1 MPQKHHSKPTKK
13 ISMALKLELAKF
25 TLIGIAAVAVD
36 LVCYYALLELF
47 GDSTPD
53 QLSHE
58 SVAKA
63 ISFLCGMTVT
73 YTANK
78 YWTWKKSDRSK
89 LRVAKFSLLYGIS
102 LCVNVGSNY
111 LLIKNLPEIITFPEG
126 KHVYFAAFIGATLIS
141 ASMNF
146 VGQKLW
152 VFK

>member
-1 MPQKHHSKPTKK
+1 
-13 ISMALKLELAKF
+13 MALKLQLAKF
-25 TLIGIAAVAVD
+25 TLIGIVAVGVD
-36 LVCYYALLELF
+36 LVCYYTLLALF

-89 LRVAKFSLLYGIS
+89 LRVAKFALLYGIS

-111 LLIKNLPEIITFPEG
+111 LLIKNIPQIVALPDL
-126 KHVYFAAFIGATLIS
+126 KYVYFIAFIGATVIS

-146 VGQKLW
+146 LGQKLW

>member
-1 MPQKHHSKPTKK
+1 
-13 ISMALKLELAKF
+13 MALKLELAKF

-36 LVCYYALLELF
+36 LVCYYALLELL
-47 GDSTPD
+47 GNS
-53 QLSHE
+53 QLGHLNHE
-58 SVAKA
+58 SIAKA

-111 LLIKNLPEIITFPEG
+111 LLIRNLPEIISFPDGEY
-126 KHVYFAAFIGATLIS
+126 VYFVAFIGATLIS